1 MCEQRENVNRTRLV
15 SRADLIL
22 LAVVLLLAGAA
33 LVFYETHKEQG
44 KLVRIQVGSETVE
57 VLPLGKDR
65 TYEVKTGEGSNTV
78 VIKSGTVSVESAD
91 CPDKIC
97 VRHKPVDSV
106 GETIIC
112 LPHKLVVEVVE

>member
-33 LVFYETHKEQG
+33 LVFYETHNEQG
-44 KLVRIQVGSETVE
+44 KLVRIRVGSETVE

-65 TYEVKTGEGSNTV
+65 TYEVKTGEGSNPV

>member
-15 SRADLIL
+15 SGADLIL

-65 TYEVKTGEGSNTV
+65 TYDVKTGEGSNTV

>member
-1 MCEQRENVNRTRLV
+1 M
-15 SRADLIL
+15 SGADLIL

-97 VRHKPVDSV
+97 VRHNPVDSV

>member
-15 SRADLIL
+15 SGADLIL